1 MIIKFTKS
9 AAKDISKM
17 DVPIATGIVRFLE
30 EHIAALSDPRSEG
43 RALTGKW
50 RDFWRYRY
58 GKYRIICDIVDREL
72 TIIVIKTEKRD
83 SVYK

>member
-1 MIIKFTKS
+1 MIIRFTKG

-17 DVPIATGIVRFLE
+17 DVSTAAGMISFLE

-58 GKYRIICDIVDREL
+58 RKYRIICDIVDKEL
-72 TIIVIKTEKRD
+72 TIIVVKAGKRD
-83 SVYK
+83 NVYN